1 MSYASHSRS
10 RFRECVPA
18 WVLQWHV
25 LKMYVWLC
33 AHVSTFAVWRGTTA
47 PSGHSPNISCGRGRR
62 EPRQSVITERFIKRP
77 HSTWV
82 CIWKC
87 TVYSRRARQP
97 RTRCACP
104 TWLDGKLNFHFI
116 YARGMGAPSSNPSIV
131 RSPEKGAAGC
141 IYWYVHAGRR
151 RQTLF
156 VSGAHRWFSIV
167 NIVWWW
173 MCACECT
180 RFHWCARVCLICVCL
195 QAVSVC
201 VCINPSN
208 NPNEYTNVRTH
219 RSNNIWQTY
228 TSRHTPTEQKKP
240 EQYTCK

>member
-1 MSYASHSRS
+1 
-10 RFRECVPA
+10 
-18 WVLQWHV
+18 
-25 LKMYVWLC
+25 
-33 AHVSTFAVWRGTTA
+33 
-47 PSGHSPNISCGRGRR
+47 
-62 EPRQSVITERFIKRP
+62 
-77 HSTWV
+77 
-82 CIWKC
+82 
-87 TVYSRRARQP
+87 
-97 RTRCACP
+97 
-104 TWLDGKLNFHFI
+104 
-116 YARGMGAPSSNPSIV
+116 MGAPSSNPSIV

-228 TSRHTPTEQKKP
+228 TSRHTPTEQKKTRAIHLQIGKP
-240 EQYTCK
+240 QTVYTHLGQFCGKSPPAGHDKCMGDATDVRERPSCESLSTQGLRVVAEGCIRWCARHRAGSESTLLLLAAAAACRMPCDYR